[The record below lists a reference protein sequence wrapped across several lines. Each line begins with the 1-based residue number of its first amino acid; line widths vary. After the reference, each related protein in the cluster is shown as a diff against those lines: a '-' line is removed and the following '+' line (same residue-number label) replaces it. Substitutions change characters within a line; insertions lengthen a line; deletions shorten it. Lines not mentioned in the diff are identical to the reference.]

1 MHFKGISGHT
11 SKKEADMKKSIKN
24 SNQKIPPLVWMNNVP
39 DKKLQDLMDEAI
51 QDYLNLVSN
60 ILGKKLTKKETS
72 EIINSNWHE
81 ILTIWVSKIRHQ
93 K

>member
-1 MHFKGISGHT
+1 
-11 SKKEADMKKSIKN
+11 MKKSIKN
-24 SNQKIPPLVWMNNVP
+24 SNQEITPLVWMKNIP

-60 ILGKKLTKKETS
+60 ILGKKLTEKEIS
-72 EIINSNWHE
+72 EIIKSNWYE
-81 ILTIWVSKIRHQ
+81 ILTIWVSKIRYQ